1 MNQLIK
7 KTWLS
12 GKDMS
17 SPQQCCFDR
26 ADDFGDKVF
35 AVKEIKYLDKDS
47 TEVSTKT
54 YNSFK
59 NHKEFVDYIS
69 KSKENNYYELIRE
82 QCIEYYDFDYT
93 MKAVKENYGDST
105 DSIDDLC
112 RSAEPTRLCRDE
124 LISKFIRDFL
134 KIRNEFIETC
144 WSSTLGQGSQSIIDK
159 DLYLHL
165 GDIKIDDC
173 IVLEANSLEK
183 FSLHVLIRRL
193 DNRPIFFQH
202 ITDQKIF
209 QTEFQKYLIFFKS
222 FMKIDLSVY
231 NNNSL
236 FRCEGQ
242 TKILGEP
249 RILKPWGYQANNITD
264 KRLFLC
270 SYFKNPDGYLAI
282 NLDIPEKA
290 SKYDNI
296 EYTSSSEEILK
307 LVDLIIDSVSLK
319 QNKYLCDD
327 EVPDKICYD
336 KWKNI
341 IFAVFKYLEEDEC
354 KKIFPSLYQLYRSNK
369 FYNEDIILR
378 GFIQT
383 KGKYAYTIKSLHG
396 WAYCSDKYKVEFKN
410 YYDIKTNAKRKTKE
424 ERFIKNCL
432 VGSQLS
438 FSNFFH
444 FLYRDNIKVVE
455 KYEKNIVYYEY
466 DDKVALWVRHISI
479 DLTSKISET
488 IIPLIKPLIFKLEE
502 EKDELEKKLA
512 ECTNSNLIT
521 NEKAKEEKLK
531 KKELD
536 KHNIEKQKELDK
548 KYEREKKEYD
558 KEVNNVL
565 KEFTKTY
572 DIYKNNLEKLQ
583 NLEEE
588 EEPIYIPDSIVET
601 KPIRALL
608 EVECTDKKENAKK
621 QREIDINYKK
631 ELKEYHK
638 AEAKHRKDFEK
649 QNNLYNKYLE
659 VKKELEF
666 LTRVEPVY
674 NRYDADEPCRE
685 IYLTDKSN
693 CSINLETGYISLCQ
707 SLNEIKL
714 AIVKNHTELKNTKQI
729 VNKDLEKSS
738 FLKGVI
744 EFFISKSVIDEK
756 FIKLL
761 ENKPSHLFPFE
772 DKVYDFKLGQTR
784 RRVMEDYFT
793 FTTNNKYI
801 QTTDEDKKIIND
813 YISSLINTTEM
824 SDVDKIEHT
833 NCLLTYLSYCL
844 TGENNLKLITIMKGA
859 LGDNGKTCFLNLIK
873 PIMGKFGF
881 EPQKKVFIE
890 SKSDSVHQTE
900 LFDLIGKRLTYISEL
915 TEKSKFNID
924 LLKFISGND
933 GYKNA
938 RRARAEENE
947 DIKINC
953 KLMIITNDIPKF
965 DDDRAFSNRLMVIDF
980 PNVFEKNPAKQ
991 EQILGYQNIFFS
1003 YLCETA
1009 TKFYSEGMKFTPS
1022 KQSMI
1027 TTLKEKQDKDSL
1039 LSYVEEKIIITN
1051 NPIDKML
1058 RSTFLE
1064 EYNNYCSTSGYN
1076 KISRN
1081 RLYERFVKEYNIKVY
1096 NNRAFIGLK
1105 LSDFRDFEEFNN
1117 NDPLGGLGN

>member
-1 MNQLIK
+1 MELS
-7 KTWLS
+7 KTKSWF
-12 GKDMS
+12 GAKEMV

-26 ADDFGDKVF
+26 ANDVGDKVF
-35 AVKEIKYLDKDS
+35 AVKQIKYLKNEK
-47 TEVSTKT
+47 EVSTST

-59 NHKEFVDYIS
+59 NHRDFVNYMYE
-69 KSKENNYYELIRE
+69 SKENNYYELIKE
-82 QCIEYYDFDYT
+82 SCIEYYDFDYT
-93 MKAVKENYGDST
+93 MKAVKEKYQIED
-105 DSIDDLC
+105 IDQ
-112 RSAEPTRLCRDE
+112 
-124 LISKFIRDFL
+124 LISIFIRDFL
-134 KIRNEFIETC
+134 KIRNEYIEHC

-173 IVLEANSLEK
+173 IFLEANSSEK

-209 QTEFQKYLIFFKS
+209 QTKFQQYLIFFKS
-222 FMKIDLSVY
+222 FIKIDLSVY

-249 RILKPWGYQANNITD
+249 RILKPWGYQANMITD

-270 SYFKNPDGYLAI
+270 SYFKNPDGYLAVH
-282 NLDIPEKA
+282 LDIPEKV
-290 SKYDNI
+290 SKYDDI

-336 KWKNI
+336 KWKNV
-341 IFAVFKYLEEDEC
+341 IFAVFKYLKEDEC

-369 FYNEDIILR
+369 FYSEEEQLK

-396 WAYCSDKYKVEFKN
+396 WAYCSDKYKVDFKN

-455 KYEKNIVYYEY
+455 KYEKSIVYYEY
-466 DDKVALWVRHISI
+466 DDKLALWVRHISI

-488 IIPLIKPLIFKLEE
+488 IIPIIKPLIFKLEE
-502 EKDELEKKLA
+502 EKEELEKKLA

-521 NEKAKEEKLK
+521 IEENKVKKL
-531 KKELD
+531 
-536 KHNIEKQKELDK
+536 KQKELDK
-548 KYEREKKEYD
+548 QYEKEKKEYD
-558 KEVNNVL
+558 REVNNVL

-583 NLEEE
+583 NLEKV
-588 EEPIYIPDSIVET
+588 EEPIYLSIPLVAEDNLLKVEYSTNSSIREINSR
-601 KPIRALL
+601 IRENSASL
-608 EVECTDKKENAKK
+608 KEEKK
-621 QREIDINYKK
+621 QNIIRQKEFDSNYKK
-631 ELKEYHK
+631 QMKEYNK
-638 AEAKHRKDFEK
+638 FIEEK
-649 QNNLYNKYLE
+649 KSLE
-659 VKKELEF
+659 L
-666 LTRVEPVY
+666 LTRVEPEY
-674 NRYDADEPCRE
+674 KRYDADPPIRE
-685 IYLTDKSN
+685 IYSADFTNSGATNVTNSGSTNVTKNLSN
-693 CSINLETGYISLCQ
+693 SGATELPLPLSLH
-707 SLNEIKL
+707 EIKL
-714 AIVKNHTELKNTKQI
+714 AILKNQIELKNTKQI

-738 FLKGVI
+738 FLKGII

-756 FIKLL
+756 FLKSL
-761 ENKPSHLFPFE
+761 ENKPTYLFPFE
-772 DKVYDFKLGQTR
+772 DKVYDFKTGLIRG
-784 RRVMEDYFT
+784 RVMEDYFT

-801 QTTDEDKKIIND
+801 QTTDEDKKIIKD

-824 SDVDKIEHT
+824 SEVDKIEHT

-844 TGENNLKLITIMKGA
+844 TGENHLKFITIMKGA

-890 SKSDSVHQTE
+890 SKADSVHQTE

-933 GYKNA
+933 KYKNA
-938 RRARAEENE
+938 RRARASENE
-947 DIKINC
+947 DIKIDC

-1009 TKFYSEGMKFTPS
+1009 TKFYSEGMNFTPS

-1039 LSYVEEKIIITN
+1039 LSFVEEKIIITN

-1064 EYNNYCSTSGYN
+1064 EYNNYCLTSEYN

-1081 RLYERFVKEYNIKVY
+1081 RLYERIVKEYKIKVY
-1096 NNRAFIGLK
+1096 RDRSFIGLK
-1105 LSDFRDFEEFNN
+1105 LSNNYCDFDQDESTVSE
-1117 NDPLGGLGN
+1117 NDPLGGKMIRLL